1 MRPAIILAFVV
12 LFPAAGPIN
21 DFPRCTK
28 AGAVL
33 DSRRVGFHTHTC
45 RITGGTHNWLVLLN
59 VLYRLNCAVHMQG
72 AFKLVLSAVLAMYPL
87 QALHAQ
93 DLAPRAYVITPIHSN
108 AITLTHSF
116 SDGDVFLNNAIPVP
130 DASGTVHVSRVVL
143 HDKP

>member
-87 QALHAQ
+87 QGRRFM
-93 DLAPRAYVITPIHSN
+93 PRISLRERMSSLPSI
-108 AITLTHSF
+108 
-116 SDGDVFLNNAIPVP
+116 
-130 DASGTVHVSRVVL
+130 RMQ
-143 HDKP
+143 